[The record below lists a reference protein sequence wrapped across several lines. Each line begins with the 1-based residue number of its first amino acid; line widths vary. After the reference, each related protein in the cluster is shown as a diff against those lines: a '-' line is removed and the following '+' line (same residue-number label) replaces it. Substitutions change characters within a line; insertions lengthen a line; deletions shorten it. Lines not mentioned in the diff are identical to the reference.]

1 MHPEI
6 NSPDIS
12 KVHACV
18 FQSVKSPMGM
28 LYKHISLKLMV
39 NLSICANE
47 RERSLRRTCFDQP
60 HVCSF
65 GNSVLITE
73 L

>member
-1 MHPEI
+1 MHQKI

-12 KVHACV
+12 RVYACV
-18 FQSVKSPMGM
+18 FRPVKSSMRT

-47 RERSLRRTCFDQP
+47 RKRSLRCTCFYRS

-65 GNSVLITE
+65 GNVFI
-73 L
+73 